1 MGRAKIEI
9 KYIENS
15 AYRQASYSKRRSGIT
30 KKATELTVL
39 CDAQVCV
46 VMFSSTGKLHEY
58 VSPSTTLKE
67 FFDRYQRETR
77 VDLWAAEQEALQEEL
92 RAQQEIGRRL
102 KKEISQ
108 RTGQDDL
115 SELSIE
121 ELRGLEENLDESLK
135 IIRKRKDHVLTSR
148 TNIFTR
154 KIRNLEE
161 ARKRL
166 LRSVYAK
173 KEEPYYPVPADNEG
187 DHYPEYV
194 QKQEQEF
201 FSVVPANNERD
212 QQSKYGSASLSVGRD
227 FINDRAGDFESSE
240 IAFHQLQPSHT
251 NLNDEA
257 GGVCQSSYMSMILL

>member
-1 MGRAKIEI
+1 MGRAKLEI

-46 VMFSSTGKLHEY
+46 IMFSSTGKLHEY

-67 FFDRYQRETR
+67 FFDRYQRETH
-77 VDLWAAEQEALQEEL
+77 VDLWAAEHEALQEEL

-102 KKEISQ
+102 EKEIRQ

-121 ELRGLEENLDESLK
+121 ELRGLEKNLDESLK
-135 IIRKRKDHVLTSR
+135 IVRDRKDHVLTSQI
-148 TNIFTR
+148 NIFTR
-154 KIRNLEE
+154 KVRNLEE

-166 LRSVYAK
+166 LGSV
-173 KEEPYYPVPADNEG
+173 
-187 DHYPEYV
+187 YV

-201 FSVVPANNERD
+201 FSAAPANNERD
-212 QQSKYGSASLSVGRD
+212 QQPNYGSASSPVRRE
-227 FINDRAGDFESSE
+227 FINDRGGDCESSE
-240 IAFHQLQPSHT
+240 ITFQQLQPSYT
-251 NLNDEA
+251 NHNDVA
-257 GGVCQSSYMSMILL
+257 GGACQSSYMSMLLL